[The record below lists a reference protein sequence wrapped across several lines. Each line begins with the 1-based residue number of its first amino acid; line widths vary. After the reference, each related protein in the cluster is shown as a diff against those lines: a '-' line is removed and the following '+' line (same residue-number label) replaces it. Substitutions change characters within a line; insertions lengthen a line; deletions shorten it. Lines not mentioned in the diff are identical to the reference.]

1 MGRWNPFAL
10 WPILRRAIPVPPH
23 HPTPSGM
30 LYRTEFPARGVT
42 CLLDA
47 VFVYGQDEQTLHI
60 ERIFVEYA

>member
-1 MGRWNPFAL
+1 
-10 WPILRRAIPVPPH
+10 
-23 HPTPSGM
+23 M

-42 CLLDA
+42 CLPDA